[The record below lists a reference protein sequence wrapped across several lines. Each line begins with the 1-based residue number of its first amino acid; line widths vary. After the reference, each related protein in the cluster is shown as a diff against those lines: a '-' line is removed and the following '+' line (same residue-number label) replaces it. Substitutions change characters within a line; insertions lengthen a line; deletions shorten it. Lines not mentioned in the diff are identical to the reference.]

1 MWITHEPRRRR
12 RWRPATATG
21 FEVETKAAPYAENAR
36 RVNSSAAFDGFVASL
51 QAGRVAP
58 NVHAN
63 RFTDGEI
70 SGDVVPAA

>member
-1 MWITHEPRRRR
+1 MG
-12 RWRPATATG
+12 PATATG
-21 FEVETKAAPYAENAR
+21 FEVEIQAAPYAENAR
-36 RVNSSAAFDGFVASL
+36 RVNSSGAFDDFVASQ